1 MMMTARRLSLLG
13 AGLIL
18 TMLAGG
24 SAMAQRTE
32 VERADAAL
40 AFAQCMRDN
49 GYAEFPD
56 PTPGGDIRFLIT
68 RDSAPRFEAA
78 AAACRH
84 LAPEG
89 MRGEDISPENLEAL
103 IKLAQCMRDN
113 GVPDFPDPSAEGGFN
128 LEGVSTG
135 PNDPRIA
142 AAMRT
147 CRGVAVGAPIR
158 IGG

>member
-1 MMMTARRLSLLG
+1 MILQKLPFFLS
-13 AGLIL
+13 AGLLL
-18 TMLAGG
+18 TALTLG
-24 SAMAQRTE
+24 SATAQQTE
-32 VERADAAL
+32 TERADAAL

-56 PTPGGDIRFLIT
+56 PTPDGDIRFQIN

-78 AAACRH
+78 AAACQH

-89 MRGEDISPENLEAL
+89 MRGDDISPESLEAL
-103 IKLAQCMRDN
+103 IKLAQCMREN

-128 LEGVSTG
+128 LQGVSTG
-135 PNDPRIA
+135 PDDPRIA
-142 AAMRT
+142 MAMGT
-147 CRGVAVGAPIR
+147 CRAVAGGAPIR